1 MSIMDN
7 SIVSTCLS
15 NNILKALH
23 MAIAVIYYI
32 IYNTSFILN
41 WGRGGGNLHADIY
54 SENFSFRHVELNF
67 YWQFHF
73 ISELLI
79 SSNQIKVLR
88 LE

>member
-32 IYNTSFILN
+32 YNTSFILN
-41 WGRGGGNLHADIY
+41 WGRGGAIY
-54 SENFSFRHVELNF
+54 TPTFTPKILVFDM
-67 YWQFHF
+67 
-73 ISELLI
+73 
-79 SSNQIKVLR
+79 SN
-88 LE
+88 